1 MNIDFEKMREELR
14 ETYANYPTNGDWTLE
29 FEARNAGLMADM
41 IVLIAKEAGIKS
53 APADVVCGI
62 AAIASAALEVLC
74 QRVDNVSRE
83 EVCKA
88 FADIVTAY
96 VVKGKDVSYTA
107 HDAPLKAD

>member
-41 IVLIAKEAGIKS
+41 IVLIAKEESRNS

-74 QRVDNVSRE
+74 QRINGADRE
-83 EVCKA
+83 KVCEA
-88 FADIVTAY
+88 FAEIVTGY
-96 VVKGKDVSYTA
+96 VAKGKEGSYTS
-107 HDAPLKAD
+107 HETPLKAN